1 MTDVHI
7 SRLSSS
13 IMAANA
19 SLPIDR
25 EHQECSAPRRKA
37 DIENAMMD
45 CIEESSRWPAAAK
58 SYLPT
63 LFSMVKLMM
72 RHQLSTRL

>member
-1 MTDVHI
+1 
-7 SRLSSS
+7 
-13 IMAANA
+13 MAANAEKATA

-37 DIENAMMD
+37 DIENAMMV